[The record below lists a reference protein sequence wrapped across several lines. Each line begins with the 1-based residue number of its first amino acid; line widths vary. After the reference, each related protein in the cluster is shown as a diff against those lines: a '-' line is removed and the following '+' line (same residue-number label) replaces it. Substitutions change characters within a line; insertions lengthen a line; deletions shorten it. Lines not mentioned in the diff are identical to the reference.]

1 VRADLGAR
9 LAGRIAAPG
18 ETLKVVTLD
27 AGLESAIL
35 GGMVDPS
42 TGQPLIEPD
51 CGSMIIREVNA
62 VADAEGTPIALIV
75 QPPAR
80 RALAAL
86 LKPRAP
92 RCLVMSIAE
101 LPASQPVAVVGV
113 IGAAAPEAPMLNA
126 PQAQE
131 LAA

>member
-1 VRADLGAR
+1 M
-9 LAGRIAAPG
+9 
-18 ETLKVVTLD
+18 VTLD

-35 GGMVDPS
+35 GGMIDPA

-51 CGSMIIREVNA
+51 CGGMIMREVNRI
-62 VADAEGTPIALIV
+62 ADEQGAAIALIV

-92 RCLVMSIAE
+92 RCLVLSIAE
-101 LPASQPVAVVGV
+101 LPATQPIAVVGV
-113 IGAAAPEAPMLNA
+113 IGAADDTPAISA
-126 PQAQE
+126 PQTQE

>member
-1 VRADLGAR
+1 MAAR
-9 LAGRIAAPG
+9 LVARIAAPG
-18 ETLKVVTLD
+18 DPLKVVTLD

-35 GGMVDPS
+35 GGMVDPA

-51 CGSMIIREVNA
+51 CGGMIVREA
-62 VADAEGTPIALIV
+62 AAIADAQGGPIALIV

-86 LKPRAP
+86 LKTRAP
-92 RCLVMSIAE
+92 RCLVLSIAE
-101 LPASQPVAVVGV
+101 LPATQPIAVVGV
-113 IGAAAPEAPMLNA
+113 IGAPDEAPALTA
-126 PQAQE
+126 PAQQE